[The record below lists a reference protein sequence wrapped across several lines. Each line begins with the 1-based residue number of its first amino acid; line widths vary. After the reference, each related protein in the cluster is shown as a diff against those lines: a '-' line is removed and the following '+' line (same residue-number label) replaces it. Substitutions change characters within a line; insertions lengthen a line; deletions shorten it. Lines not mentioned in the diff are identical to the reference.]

1 MTSSRWFVTSAVLM
15 CVLSGVGLAQ
25 LGSAGAPRGGP
36 ADRLVDRFQ
45 RTHAVLGNNELATSG
60 PARGET
66 IYFYKCWMCHNTGAR
81 QGDESGLVG
90 PSLQN
95 VAGRL
100 KTDEALAAKIR
111 AGGPR
116 MPAFRH
122 TFSDADVADLI
133 SYLKSATCCYETDQA
148 PKSPHYNADTTPW
161 PVSTAVKVAPVASSD
176 WQAGGRSRASRCSS
190 SRRTTFARLCLPT

>member
-1 MTSSRWFVTSAVLM
+1 
-15 CVLSGVGLAQ
+15 
-25 LGSAGAPRGGP
+25 
-36 ADRLVDRFQ
+36 LVDRFQ

-66 IYFYKCWMCHNTGAR
+66 IYFYKCWMCHNYGAR

-133 SYLKSATCCYETDQA
+133 SYLKSSTCCYEMTRRRKA
-148 PKSPHYNADTTPW
+148 LNNADTTPW
-161 PVSTAVKVAPVASSD
+161 PVSTAVKGGARGLARRQTGGARGRQGAHRAEPRSD
-176 WQAGGRSRASRCSS
+176 DRVY
-190 SRRTTFARLCLPT
+190 